1 MATVRRKSPEPALEL
16 DVLGLMEAI
25 ERERQHRGL
34 TYQQVSEQ
42 LRIGYTTL
50 CYWRRGGTSIGGN
63 IALRIAVWLN
73 IDLRNYAKEPADQP
87 ATQKVA

>member
-1 MATVRRKSPEPALEL
+1 MAASRRKSPEPALEL

-25 ERERQHRGL
+25 ERKRQHRGQ
-34 TYQQVSEQ
+34 THQQVAEQ
-42 LRIGYTTL
+42 LHISYGTM

-63 IALRIAVWLN
+63 IALRIAVWLRV
-73 IDLRNYAKEPADQP
+73 DLRDYAKEPADQP